1 MKKFICIFTILI
13 IAFGVYAKEIPSEGA
28 YIYLSAPDNT
38 VKIGFADSVEN
49 ATKGV
54 STSSINLGKFVLTD
68 DLKLAETDYSGK
80 VFIFYKGVVDSSSNY
95 SLTLTINRPFQYWDD
110 SAYQDYFIGY
120 SAIVKDPSSD
130 NGGSQSLWD
139 GSNASNITT
148 GITID
153 SSTDT
158 PQQLETQ
165 LRKTG
170 VTNFVAKGIAQ
181 IKISIPKTDISTLRY
196 GNYRTEMTLTLT
208 TT

>member
-1 MKKFICIFTILI
+1 MKKFICVFTILV
-13 IAFGVYAKEIPSEGA
+13 IAFGVYATEIASEGA
-28 YIYLSAPDNT
+28 FIYLSAPDNT
-38 VKIGFADSVEN
+38 VKIGFADSVEH
-49 ATKGV
+49 AAAGV

-68 DLKLAETDYSGK
+68 NLELAKTDYSDK

-95 SLTLTINRPFQYWDD
+95 SLKLTINRPFQYWDD
-110 SAYQDYFIGY
+110 STYQTDVISY
-120 SAIVKDPSSD
+120 SATVKDPSA
-130 NGGSQSLWD
+130 GGSQWEGL
-139 GSNASNITT
+139 NASGITT
-148 GITID
+148 GITIA
-153 SSTDT
+153 SSTKT
-158 PQQLETQ
+158 PQELETQ

>member
-13 IAFGVYAKEIPSEGA
+13 IAFGVYATSKGA

-38 VKIGFADSVEN
+38 VKIGFADSVAN
-49 ATKGV
+49 ATAGV
-54 STSSINLGKFVLTD
+54 STSSINLGKFALTD
-68 DLKLAETDYSGK
+68 DLELAATDYSGK
-80 VFIFYKGVVDSSSNY
+80 VFIFYKGVVNSSSNY
-95 SLTLTINRPFQYWDD
+95 SLTLTINRPFQYWDG

-148 GITID
+148 GITIA

-165 LRKTG
+165 LRKSG

>member
-13 IAFGVYAKEIPSEGA
+13 IAFGVYATSKGA

-38 VKIGFADSVEN
+38 VKIGFADSVAN
-49 ATKGV
+49 ATAGV
-54 STSSINLGKFVLTD
+54 STSSINLGKFALTD
-68 DLKLAETDYSGK
+68 DLELAATDYSGK
-80 VFIFYKGVVDSSSNY
+80 VFIFYKGVVNSSSNY

-148 GITID
+148 GITIA

-165 LRKTG
+165 LRKSG